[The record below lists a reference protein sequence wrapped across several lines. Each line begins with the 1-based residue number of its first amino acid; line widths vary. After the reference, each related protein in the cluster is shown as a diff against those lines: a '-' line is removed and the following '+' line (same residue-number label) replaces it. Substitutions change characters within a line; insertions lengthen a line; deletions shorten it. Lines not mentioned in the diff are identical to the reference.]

1 MNTPLLRTFV
11 TLALLAVL
19 GRPAAA
25 TDPGEALV
33 FPGCG
38 KTIQQCIDAAPNG
51 GMVLLATDD
60 TIDGDVTITRSV
72 TLAAAPGYRPV
83 LSPASNIFARSAG
96 GGDKFLV
103 VRGLTW
109 EPAGASTAI
118 RVLHDGDGAYDVQL
132 LDNDILG
139 LQGSGF
145 SAVISVQTTQ
155 PGPGGPLILN
165 VRGNTLQLPPG
176 SRWPIE
182 IELPWTVN
190 GITVVEQNVI
200 DTADT
205 GQPGAIFF
213 RHWEGEMLFY
223 AIHNVIRT
231 ANPAQTAIEVYQSG
245 DGVGDG
251 RIQARI
257 FGNLLRGI
265 DGGMRFGTSLYA
277 ERGTIDLLVAHNTIV
292 DANIRAV
299 QVGGRDDQGAD
310 VSGVIANNVLAR
322 SGRGDV
328 GIHEFGDQVLETNNL
343 LTVMDPEGFPS
354 EPGPYSILV
363 TDPGFAAADDF
374 HLAPTSPAI
383 NKADP
388 AHTPAELMF
397 DLDGQPRV
405 AGPAADLGAFELPC
419 APGDD
424 APHCEP
430 TCTATTCQSGD
441 PCYVAGCVG
450 DMCRTTPVEGFLNAA
465 LCACDRPLP
474 SACAGALVPT
484 RITRRAANACIQIDR
499 VIPDSSLR
507 QITKRVR
514 SAQRN
519 WSKARKLLA
528 SPRSGVPAACAA
540 ALSAQYDDASRRAGR
555 LTEA

>member
-1 MNTPLLRTFV
+1 MKTPLLRTFV
-11 TLALLAVL
+11 TLALLAF

-33 FPGCG
+33 FPDCN
-38 KTIQQCIDAAPNG
+38 KKIQACIDAAPPG
-51 GMVLLATDD
+51 GAVLLATDD
-60 TIDGDVTITRSV
+60 TIDEDLSITKSI
-72 TLAAAPGYRPV
+72 TLAAAPGFRPV
-83 LSPASNIFARSAG
+83 FAPTSNIFARSAG
-96 GGDKFLV
+96 GGDKVLV
-103 VRGLTW
+103 LRGLTW

-132 LDNDILG
+132 LDNAFLG

-145 SAVISVQTTQ
+145 SAVVSVQTTQ

-165 VRGNTLQLPPG
+165 VRGNTFRMPAG
-176 SRWPIE
+176 TRWPLE
-182 IELPWTVN
+182 IELPWEVH
-190 GITVVEQNVI
+190 GITVVERNVI
-200 DTADT
+200 ETADT
-205 GQPGAIFF
+205 GQPGAIYF

-223 AIHNVIRT
+223 ALHNVVRT

-245 DGVGDG
+245 DGTG
-251 RIQARI
+251 RTIARI
-257 FGNLLRGI
+257 FGNLLQGV

-277 ERGTIDLLVAHNTIV
+277 EEGDIDLLVAHNTVV

-299 QVGGRDDQGAD
+299 QVGGRDDFGAE

-328 GIHEFGDQVLETNNL
+328 GIHEFADQVLETNNL
-343 LTVMDPEGFPS
+343 LTAMDPEGFPS

-363 TDPGFAAADDF
+363 TDPGFAADDDF
-374 HLAPTSPAI
+374 RLAPTSPAI

-397 DLDGQPRV
+397 DLDDQPRV

-424 APHCEP
+424 APHCAP
-430 TCTATTCQSGD
+430 MCTPTTCQSGD
-441 PCYVAGCVG
+441 PCYVATCVG
-450 DMCRTTPVEGFLNAA
+450 DMCRTTPIDGFLQQA

-474 SACAGALVPT
+474 TACDGVLIPT
-484 RITRRAANACIQIDR
+484 RITRRAANACLQIDR
-499 VIPDSSLR
+499 IVPDPLSR
-507 QITKRVR
+507 QTFKRVR
-514 SAQRN
+514 SAKRS
-519 WSKARKLLA
+519 WAKASRLLA
-528 SPRSGVPAACAA
+528 SPRSGVPASCAA